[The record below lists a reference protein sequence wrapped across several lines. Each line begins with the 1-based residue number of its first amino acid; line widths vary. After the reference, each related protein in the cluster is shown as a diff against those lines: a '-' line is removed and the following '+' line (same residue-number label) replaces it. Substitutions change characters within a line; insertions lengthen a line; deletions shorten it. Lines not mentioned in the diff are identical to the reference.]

1 MKALKNKLRYSD
13 KPVYLLLQLMFM
25 FAAFSLLAIEG
36 RELTTLNQQVI
47 LASIGIS
54 ILTLLGA
61 IWVMTYTIVLYP
73 DTQTTH
79 DHYLVKSAWWYLAT
93 FALLAIILQ
102 NVRSFDEFIE
112 VAKLINPVQQ
122 LVALLATLTYIE
134 SLVFASLYTYKTYL
148 RP

>member
-1 MKALKNKLRYSD
+1 
-13 KPVYLLLQLMFM
+13 
-25 FAAFSLLAIEG
+25 
-36 RELTTLNQQVI
+36 
-47 LASIGIS
+47 
-54 ILTLLGA
+54 
-61 IWVMTYTIVLYP
+61 MTYTIVLYP